1 MTSKFTSSKGE
12 DLGPGLEVA
21 WVGPCPCPQL
31 SHTLE
36 TIILE
41 NQPHMVFSTV
51 GTVYGAC
58 LLLHACRINQCGRD
72 PGIPL
77 YLFPHG

>member
-1 MTSKFTSSKGE
+1 MPSGRPLGRGRCPRSSG
-12 DLGPGLEVA
+12 
-21 WVGPCPCPQL
+21 
-31 SHTLE
+31 TLNLC
-36 TIILE
+36 IYI
-41 NQPHMVFSTV
+41 HSTL

-58 LLLHACRINQCGRD
+58 LLLHACRINQCRRN